1 MKGFRSKFRKPMI
14 IGCTILFG
22 LWALIN
28 LIFAIGE
35 KLDIGH
41 LTVGILFSFLS
52 IGIYLQNRWAL
63 RLASV
68 IFLLI
73 AIILPI
79 GVFNPFTAG
88 DYLAAGMEIPSITA
102 TLLWLVPIEALLLFI
117 VVVIDPLKKET
128 ETSESQKEILIT
140 PL

>member
-1 MKGFRSKFRKPMI
+1 MI

-79 GVFNPFTAG
+79 GVFNPFKECTN
-88 DYLAAGMEIPSITA
+88 
-102 TLLWLVPIEALLLFI
+102 
-117 VVVIDPLKKET
+117 PL
-128 ETSESQKEILIT
+128 
-140 PL
+140 